1 MRNRLT
7 IIFLAGAALLLA
19 LIGGAILVNPMAFHA
34 TNGIEIEN
42 DASLLSEIRAPGA
55 LLLGCAVVISAGAF
69 RPIWRSSAILLT
81 VVVYGSFA
89 VARLL
94 SLALDGMPAPGIMAA
109 GILEGVVASFG
120 LWLFTRPTPLVLHH
134 TQTT

>member
-1 MRNRLT
+1 MRNRFT
-7 IIFLAGAALLLA
+7 TIFLAGAALLLA
-19 LIGGAILVNPMAFHA
+19 LIGGAILLNPLAFHA
-34 TNGIEIEN
+34 PNGIEIEN

-55 LLLGCAVVISAGAF
+55 LLLSCAIIICAGAF
-69 RPIWRSSAILLT
+69 RPVWRSSATLLT
-81 VVVYGSFA
+81 VIVYGSFA

-109 GILEGVVASFG
+109 GLLEGVVATLG
-120 LWLFTRPTPLVLHH
+120 LWLLIRPTPLVLDH